1 MIQNFNPVRIFISRA
16 GMSNRLRLRDNRN
29 NPDPVDF
36 MEVEDQQGQSKMPGF
51 DTNVEKGDMIIWEL
65 DPLSLSNPP
74 TPGFFPI
81 KSLDNVVQT
90 FEVDG
95 NQYRNSVPVLTDDPV
110 KAGNAFVA
118 MVPTPSAGPGKFANY
133 KIEYTLPDN
142 SFHVHDPKIQLNS

>member
-1 MIQNFNPVRIFISRA
+1 MIQLSNPVRIFVSRA
-16 GMSNRLRLRDNRN
+16 GMSTRLRLRDNRN

-36 MEVEDQQGQSKMPGF
+36 MQDENQQGPANMPGF
-51 DTNVEKGDMIIWEL
+51 DTNVDGGDMIIWEL

-74 TPGFFPI
+74 SPGFFPI
-81 KSLDNVVQT
+81 KSIDNVVQT
-90 FEVDG
+90 FDADG
-95 NQYRNSVPVLTDDPV
+95 NQYRDSVPVLAEDPV

-118 MVPTPSAGPGKFANY
+118 NVPKPSAGRGKAANY